1 MLTLT
6 QDGCECQ
13 AAQDERDYPP
23 KSHLFLIYRSKNT
36 PQMIQAFH
44 QAAVGVLT
52 VAAEREVVAR
62 GPNLFGS
69 QLGQRDAFKS
79 NWSRWFIYVLSVR
92 SKTCRLLPT
101 VSRLLVW
108 KTLLIPEVIFTGQF
122 TRGGEISTGG
132 RVHFTGIS
140 PRSCSVWLRLYKR
153 SMEMLRCSTTVS
165 KIPFPAFKEKPLT
178 DIFCGLEPWPR
189 SC

>member
-6 QDGCECQ
+6 QGGCECQ

-23 KSHLFLIYRSKNT
+23 KSHPFFIYRSTNT

-44 QAAVGVLT
+44 QAAVGALA
-52 VAAEREVVAR
+52 VAAEPEVVAR
-62 GPNLFGS
+62 GPNLFGL
-69 QLGQRDAFKS
+69 QLGQHDAFKCD
-79 NWSRWFIYVLSVR
+79 WSRWLIYVLGVR

-132 RVHFTGIS
+132 RVRSAGIS
-140 PRSCSVWLRLYKR
+140 PHICSVSAQRGNVDVVDNGVKNTISCRYRK
-153 SMEMLRCSTTVS
+153 T
-165 KIPFPAFKEKPLT
+165 F
-178 DIFCGLEPWPR
+178 DIFCGLKL
-189 SC
+189 